1 MCVWKP
7 VRTLTKDLLHVV
19 VSFYIFT
26 FCGVIQ
32 NLGLQLINAI
42 DLNRLFVSLFEKKKK
57 IIIFLVGV
65 GFESLRAEL
74 GV

>member
-1 MCVWKP
+1 MRVWKP
-7 VRTLTKDLLHVV
+7 VRPLTKDLPHV
-19 VSFYIFT
+19 VSFCIFT

>member
-1 MCVWKP
+1 VCVWKP

-42 DLNRLFVSLFEKKKK
+42 DLNRLFVYPFWKEKKNYY
-57 IIIFLVGV
+57 FLVGV
-65 GFESLRAEL
+65 GFESL
-74 GV
+74 